1 MDIISKLSNKQRNFL
16 IFLIIIPILFLS
28 FLTLEKNS
36 IDFFDCGTNIYDE
49 ITFNEYEGVE
59 LYLYELNLIKNIGNT
74 KCINKANIE
83 ISEQNEPIIYLNVI
97 PTIILNFYFFLSFLL
112 LFFLL
117 KNKFIKIAGSVIL
130 YFIFQYIIFF
140 YDFNNFFLNILL
152 ILVAFSMLS
161 SLKINPSKD
170 YIPGIDIL
178 RAVSIVAVILNHLD
192 QDFLPLGYLGV
203 DIFFVISGFIITKTY
218 FSKNFDS
225 KKSFAI
231 LFFGNRIRRLWPA
244 LFTMVILTLLL
255 YFNFD
260 LFFKTTLE
268 TSGFALLGLSNLFFM
283 FNSFDYFAESSKY
296 NPFLHTWSL
305 GVEEQFYFI
314 YPIIFFLLL
323 KKSKNN
329 HLIFLTIPV
338 SLFLFFY
345 LFNSLNGFVYY
356 SIFTRFW
363 QMLSGVFAAYLV
375 SRKKIVIPYIN
386 LFTLLLLVLLFFQ
399 KAISPISH
407 FIAVFLTFLLIIN
420 SFNVKVNKFTSPL
433 LQIGLISYSL
443 YLWHHPI
450 FTLRYWLPDLIFGNT
465 TLLLFVILISLLS
478 YKYVETPFRN
488 KILLNIKVNHLLL
501 IMIFSSI
508 SLFYIFYN
516 FNEYSEFQKPDLK
529 FSESDLNPIY
539 AKEYCHS
546 PNDDFNLDFQILN
559 RCLLN
564 QSEFSKTIFLI
575 GDSHATN
582 HYKALKRVANPKS
595 FNVNLLVEKGFRD
608 DLFNIKN
615 CVVRCGIKEGVQ
627 AYDSFFSEELNTG
640 DYVILSFDQEKF
652 YDISSINSQNFI
664 SKIKNLNLTI
674 EKKGGK
680 LILLDDIPK
689 PCSGENKNFS
699 LEIIKLGLVD
709 TCIASYEFSLLKRQN
724 LTNVYLELNKQGIV
738 YLDPLTY
745 LCEDNYCGLTING
758 KLIYSDWS
766 PHVTEFGSEILQK
779 FWINEL
785 IFE

>member
-1 MDIISKLSNKQRNFL
+1 ME
-16 IFLIIIPILFLS
+16 LF
-28 FLTLEKNS
+28 
-36 IDFFDCGTNIYDE
+36 Y
-49 ITFNEYEGVE
+49 
-59 LYLYELNLIKNIGNT
+59 YELNLIKNIGNT

-83 ISEQNEPIIYLNVI
+83 ISEKNEPIIYLNVI
-97 PTIILNFYFFLSFLL
+97 PTIILNLYYFLS
-112 LFFLL
+112 LFSLIFLL
-117 KNKFIKIAGSVIL
+117 KNKYIKICASIVL

-140 YDFNNFFLNILL
+140 YDFNHFFLNILL
-152 ILVAFSMLS
+152 ILITFSTLS

-178 RAVSIVAVILNHLD
+178 RAISIVAVILNHLD
-192 QDFLPLGYLGV
+192 QEFLPLGFLGV

-244 LFTMVILTLLL
+244 LFTMVILTLLF

-268 TSGFALLGLSNLFFM
+268 TSVFALLGLSNLFFM

-296 NPFLHTWSL
+296 NPLLHTWSL

-314 YPIIFFLLL
+314 YPLIFFLLL
-323 KKSKNN
+323 KKSKRNN
-329 HLIFLTIPV
+329 LIFLSIPI
-338 SLFLFFY
+338 SLFFFFY
-345 LFNSLNGFVYY
+345 LFNSLNGFAYY

-363 QMLSGVFAAYLV
+363 QMLSGVFAAYLL
-375 SRKKIVIPYIN
+375 SRRKISIPYVNIFI
-386 LFTLLLLVLLFFQ
+386 LFLLALLFFQ
-399 KAISPISH
+399 KIISPIPH

-420 SFNVKVNKFTSPL
+420 SFNIKVNKFTSPL
-433 LQIGLISYSL
+433 LKIGLISYSL

-450 FTLRYWLPDLIFGNT
+450 FTLRYWLPDLILGNT
-465 TLLLFVILISLLS
+465 TLLLLVVLISLIS
-478 YKYVETPFRN
+478 YKYIETPFRN
-488 KILLNIKVNHLLL
+488 KILLNTKVKFLLL
-501 IMIFSSI
+501 IMIFSSMSI
-508 SLFYIFYN
+508 FYIFYN

-559 RCLLN
+559 ICLLN

-582 HYKALKRVANPKS
+582 HYKALKRVANEKN
-595 FNVNLLVEKGFRD
+595 FNVNLLVEKGFRN
-608 DLFNIKN
+608 DLFNIKD
-615 CVVRCGIKEGVQ
+615 CVVRCGVKEGLQ
-627 AYDSFFSEELNTG
+627 AYDSFFNEEVTTG

-652 YDISSINSQNFI
+652 YDISSEKIQNF
-664 SKIKNLNLTI
+664 KNQIKNLNLTI
-674 EKKGGK
+674 EKKGGR

-689 PCSGENKNFS
+689 PCSGKNKNFS

-709 TCIASYEFSLLKRQN
+709 TCIASYEQSMLKRQN
-724 LTNVYLELNKQGIV
+724 LTNVYLELNKEGID
-738 YLDPLTY
+738 YLDPLFY
-745 LCEDNYCGLTING
+745 LCEDNYCGLTIEE

-779 FWINEL
+779 FWMNEL
-785 IFE
+785 NFENK